1 MEDKGIEILQC
12 NSLNGQVDLKDL
24 MKNWVKSK
32 LTVYYSKAEELLN
45 YSALE
50 AGIVDYALTFIS
62 PKFIGGENAKTSVEG
77 TGFANMKDA
86 IKIEN
91 PNVTFFGEDILVY
104 GGIKCLQE

>member
-24 MKNWVKSK
+24 MKK
-32 LTVYYSKAEELLN
+32 LGEIKIDSILLEGGGTLN

-62 PKFIGGENAKTSVEG
+62 LNLLEVKMPKHLLKEQA
-77 TGFANMKDA
+77 
-86 IKIEN
+86 
-91 PNVTFFGEDILVY
+91 
-104 GGIKCLQE
+104 LQI

>member
-1 MEDKGIEILQC
+1 MGEIKIDSIL
-12 NSLNGQVDLKDL
+12 LEGGG
-24 MKNWVKSK
+24 
-32 LTVYYSKAEELLN
+32 TLN

-91 PNVTFFGEDILVY
+91 PNVTFLVKIY
-104 GGIKCLQE
+104 WYMEELNVYRNSWRSW